1 MNPAATPCRYVPW
14 VLVNHIPL
22 FEHDPEL
29 RRYVCAAFAGRK
41 PSSCWEPDNIRA
53 APVNGGVL
61 HPAAQV
67 DAPAGIPPG
76 HSPAGHTPRSNEE
89 E

>member
-1 MNPAATPCRYVPW
+1 MPW

-22 FEHDPEL
+22 FEHEPEL

-61 HPAAQV
+61 QPAARLTQW
-67 DAPAGIPPG
+67 PG
-76 HSPAGHTPRSNEE
+76 HSPAGHTPRNNEE